1 MANYNSA
8 SVLWIDS
15 DLENAITLID
25 KIKTQNINVT
35 LIHPEELS
43 RELEINHD
51 LAVISLNKNISD
63 LAKLKAVQASQGT
76 VIPIIARVCRHNF
89 ELGIENDLTKVMIN
103 QQISSLGF
111 QLTLNTRNKVL
122 SAYKDIMS
130 MPV

>member
-1 MANYNSA
+1 MEKALD
-8 SVLWIDS
+8 SVAD
-15 DLENAITLID
+15 AQ
-25 KIKTQNINVT
+25 KIAADTT
-35 LIHPEELS
+35 
-43 RELEINHD
+43 R
-51 LAVISLNKNISD
+51 
-63 LAKLKAVQASQGT
+63 
-76 VIPIIARVCRHNF
+76 NF

>member
-1 MANYNSA
+1 MSQIGSITNQALSSHKQIVESANKTLGNEDLLGSFGTRMEKA
-8 SVLWIDS
+8 LDSVAD
-15 DLENAITLID
+15 AQ
-25 KIKTQNINVT
+25 KIAADTT
-35 LIHPEELS
+35 
-43 RELEINHD
+43 R
-51 LAVISLNKNISD
+51 
-63 LAKLKAVQASQGT
+63 
-76 VIPIIARVCRHNF
+76 NF

>member
-1 MANYNSA
+1 MEQALD
-8 SVLWIDS
+8 SVAD
-15 DLENAITLID
+15 AQ
-25 KIKTQNINVT
+25 KIAADTT
-35 LIHPEELS
+35 
-43 RELEINHD
+43 R
-51 LAVISLNKNISD
+51 
-63 LAKLKAVQASQGT
+63 
-76 VIPIIARVCRHNF
+76 NF

>member
-1 MANYNSA
+1 MSQIGSITNKVLSTHKQIIESANTTLGNDNNIENFGSKMEKA
-8 SVLWIDS
+8 LDSVAD
-15 DLENAITLID
+15 AQ
-25 KIKTQNINVT
+25 K
-35 LIHPEELS
+35 
-43 RELEINHD
+43 
-51 LAVISLNKNISD
+51 LAADTTK
-63 LAKLKAVQASQGT
+63 
-76 VIPIIARVCRHNF
+76 NF

>member
-1 MANYNSA
+1 MSQIGSITNKVLSTHKQIIESANNTLGNDSSIGSFGA
-8 SVLWIDS
+8 KMEKALDSVAD
-15 DLENAITLID
+15 AQ
-25 KIKTQNINVT
+25 K
-35 LIHPEELS
+35 
-43 RELEINHD
+43 
-51 LAVISLNKNISD
+51 LAADTTK
-63 LAKLKAVQASQGT
+63 
-76 VIPIIARVCRHNF
+76 NF

>member
-1 MANYNSA
+1 MSQIGSITNKVLSTHKQIIESANTTLGNDNNIVNFGSKMEKA
-8 SVLWIDS
+8 LDSVAD
-15 DLENAITLID
+15 AQ
-25 KIKTQNINVT
+25 K
-35 LIHPEELS
+35 
-43 RELEINHD
+43 
-51 LAVISLNKNISD
+51 LAADTTK
-63 LAKLKAVQASQGT
+63 
-76 VIPIIARVCRHNF
+76 NF

>member
-1 MANYNSA
+1 MEKALDTVASA
-8 SVLWIDS
+8 Q
-15 DLENAITLID
+15 
-25 KIKTQNINVT
+25 KTAADT
-35 LIHPEELS
+35 T
-43 RELEINHD
+43 R
-51 LAVISLNKNISD
+51 
-63 LAKLKAVQASQGT
+63 
-76 VIPIIARVCRHNF
+76 NF

>member
-1 MANYNSA
+1 MSQIGSITNKVLSTHKQIIESANSTLGNDNNTGNFSSKMEKA
-8 SVLWIDS
+8 LDSVADAQKIAADS
-15 DLENAITLID
+15 T
-25 KIKTQNINVT
+25 
-35 LIHPEELS
+35 
-43 RELEINHD
+43 R
-51 LAVISLNKNISD
+51 
-63 LAKLKAVQASQGT
+63 
-76 VIPIIARVCRHNF
+76 NF

>member
-1 MANYNSA
+1 MSQIGSITNKVLSNHKQIIESTNNTLGRDNSTGNFSAKMEKALDSVANA
-8 SVLWIDS
+8 Q
-15 DLENAITLID
+15 
-25 KIKTQNINVT
+25 KIAADTT
-35 LIHPEELS
+35 
-43 RELEINHD
+43 R
-51 LAVISLNKNISD
+51 
-63 LAKLKAVQASQGT
+63 
-76 VIPIIARVCRHNF
+76 NF

>member
-1 MANYNSA
+1 MSQIGSITNKVLSSHRQITESA
-8 SVLWIDS
+8 SKTLGNDS
-15 DLENAITLID
+15 NLGNFGTRLEKALD
-25 KIKTQNINVT
+25 SVADAQKIAADTTK
-35 LIHPEELS
+35 
-43 RELEINHD
+43 
-51 LAVISLNKNISD
+51 
-63 LAKLKAVQASQGT
+63 
-76 VIPIIARVCRHNF
+76 NF

>member
-1 MANYNSA
+1 MSQIGSITNKVLSSHKEIIESA
-8 SVLWIDS
+8 SKTFGNDNSLGNFGARMEKALDS
-15 DLENAITLID
+15 VADAQKVAADTT
-25 KIKTQNINVT
+25 K
-35 LIHPEELS
+35 
-43 RELEINHD
+43 
-51 LAVISLNKNISD
+51 
-63 LAKLKAVQASQGT
+63 
-76 VIPIIARVCRHNF
+76 NF

>member
-1 MANYNSA
+1 MSQIGSITNKVLSTHKQIIESANNTLGNDNRIGNFGA
-8 SVLWIDS
+8 KMEKALDSVAD
-15 DLENAITLID
+15 A
-25 KIKTQNINVT
+25 Q
-35 LIHPEELS
+35 
-43 RELEINHD
+43 R
-51 LAVISLNKNISD
+51 
-63 LAKLKAVQASQGT
+63 
-76 VIPIIARVCRHNF
+76 IAADTTRNF

>member
-1 MANYNSA
+1 MSQIGSITDRVLSSQKQIIETANQKLGNNNSTGNFGTTMEKA
-8 SVLWIDS
+8 LDTVAD
-15 DLENAITLID
+15 AQ
-25 KIKTQNINVT
+25 K
-35 LIHPEELS
+35 
-43 RELEINHD
+43 
-51 LAVISLNKNISD
+51 LAATTTK
-63 LAKLKAVQASQGT
+63 
-76 VIPIIARVCRHNF
+76 NF

>member
-1 MANYNSA
+1 MSQIGSITNKVLSSHKEIVEGANKALGNDNSLGNFGTRMEKA
-8 SVLWIDS
+8 LDSVAD
-15 DLENAITLID
+15 AQ
-25 KIKTQNINVT
+25 KIAADTTK
-35 LIHPEELS
+35 
-43 RELEINHD
+43 
-51 LAVISLNKNISD
+51 
-63 LAKLKAVQASQGT
+63 
-76 VIPIIARVCRHNF
+76 NF

>member
-1 MANYNSA
+1 MSQIGSITNKVLSSHKEIIESA
-8 SVLWIDS
+8 SKTFGNDNNLSNFGARMEKALDS
-15 DLENAITLID
+15 VADAQ
-25 KIKTQNINVT
+25 KIAADTTK
-35 LIHPEELS
+35 
-43 RELEINHD
+43 
-51 LAVISLNKNISD
+51 
-63 LAKLKAVQASQGT
+63 
-76 VIPIIARVCRHNF
+76 NF

>member
-1 MANYNSA
+1 MSQIGSITNKVLSTHKQFIESANNTLGNDNSIGNFSSKMEKA
-8 SVLWIDS
+8 LDSVAD
-15 DLENAITLID
+15 AQ
-25 KIKTQNINVT
+25 K
-35 LIHPEELS
+35 
-43 RELEINHD
+43 
-51 LAVISLNKNISD
+51 LAADTTK
-63 LAKLKAVQASQGT
+63 
-76 VIPIIARVCRHNF
+76 NF

>member
-1 MANYNSA
+1 MSQIGSITNQALSSHRQIVEGARKTLGDESLLGNFGAKMEKALDSVAKAQKISA
-8 SVLWIDS
+8 D
-15 DLENAITLID
+15 T
-25 KIKTQNINVT
+25 T
-35 LIHPEELS
+35 
-43 RELEINHD
+43 R
-51 LAVISLNKNISD
+51 
-63 LAKLKAVQASQGT
+63 
-76 VIPIIARVCRHNF
+76 NF

>member
-1 MANYNSA
+1 MTQIGSITNKVISSHKQIIESA
-8 SVLWIDS
+8 SKTFGDDNELKNFGARMEKALDS
-15 DLENAITLID
+15 VADAQ
-25 KIKTQNINVT
+25 KIAADTT
-35 LIHPEELS
+35 
-43 RELEINHD
+43 R
-51 LAVISLNKNISD
+51 
-63 LAKLKAVQASQGT
+63 
-76 VIPIIARVCRHNF
+76 NF

>member
-1 MANYNSA
+1 MSQIGSITNKVLNNHKQIIESTNNTLGNNDGSGNFGAKMERA
-8 SVLWIDS
+8 LDSVAD
-15 DLENAITLID
+15 AQ
-25 KIKTQNINVT
+25 KIAADTT
-35 LIHPEELS
+35 
-43 RELEINHD
+43 R
-51 LAVISLNKNISD
+51 
-63 LAKLKAVQASQGT
+63 
-76 VIPIIARVCRHNF
+76 NF

>member
-1 MANYNSA
+1 MSQIGSITNKVLSNHKQIIESTNNTFGHDNSIGNFGA
-8 SVLWIDS
+8 KMEKALDSVAD
-15 DLENAITLID
+15 AQ
-25 KIKTQNINVT
+25 KIAADTT
-35 LIHPEELS
+35 
-43 RELEINHD
+43 R
-51 LAVISLNKNISD
+51 
-63 LAKLKAVQASQGT
+63 
-76 VIPIIARVCRHNF
+76 NF

>member
-1 MANYNSA
+1 MTQIGSITSKVLSSHKQIVESANK
-8 SVLWIDS
+8 
-15 DLENAITLID
+15 TLGNNTD
-25 KIKTQNINVT
+25 FGSFGVRMEKALDTVADAQKTAADT
-35 LIHPEELS
+35 T
-43 RELEINHD
+43 R
-51 LAVISLNKNISD
+51 
-63 LAKLKAVQASQGT
+63 
-76 VIPIIARVCRHNF
+76 NF

>member
-1 MANYNSA
+1 MTQIGSITSKVLSSHKQIVESA
-8 SVLWIDS
+8 SK
-15 DLENAITLID
+15 TLGND
-25 KIKTQNINVT
+25 TDFGNFGARM
-35 LIHPEELS
+35 E
-43 RELEINHD
+43 
-51 LAVISLNKNISD
+51 
-63 LAKLKAVQASQGT
+63 KALDT
-76 VIPIIARVCRHNF
+76 VADAQKVSADTTRNF

>member
-1 MANYNSA
+1 MSQIGSITNKVLSNHKQIIESTNNTLGHDKSTGNFSTKMERALD
-8 SVLWIDS
+8 SVAD
-15 DLENAITLID
+15 AQ
-25 KIKTQNINVT
+25 KIAADTT
-35 LIHPEELS
+35 
-43 RELEINHD
+43 R
-51 LAVISLNKNISD
+51 
-63 LAKLKAVQASQGT
+63 
-76 VIPIIARVCRHNF
+76 NF

>member
-1 MANYNSA
+1 MP
-8 SVLWIDS
+8 L
-15 DLENAITLID
+15 L
-25 KIKTQNINVT
+25 
-35 LIHPEELS
+35 P
-43 RELEINHD
+43 D
-51 LAVISLNKNISD
+51 LAGITNKVLSTHKQIIESANSTLGNDNNIGNFSS
-63 LAKLKAVQASQGT
+63 KMEKALDSVADAQKIAAAST
-76 VIPIIARVCRHNF
+76 RNF

>member
-1 MANYNSA
+1 MSQIGSITNQALSSHKQIVESA
-8 SVLWIDS
+8 SKALGNESLLGSFGERMEKALDS
-15 DLENAITLID
+15 VADAQ
-25 KIKTQNINVT
+25 KIAADTT
-35 LIHPEELS
+35 
-43 RELEINHD
+43 R
-51 LAVISLNKNISD
+51 
-63 LAKLKAVQASQGT
+63 
-76 VIPIIARVCRHNF
+76 NF